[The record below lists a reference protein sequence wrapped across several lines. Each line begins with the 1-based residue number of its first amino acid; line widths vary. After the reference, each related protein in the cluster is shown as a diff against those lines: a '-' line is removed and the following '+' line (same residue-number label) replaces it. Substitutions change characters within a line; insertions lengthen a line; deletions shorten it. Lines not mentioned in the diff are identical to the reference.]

1 MPTVKTGN
9 NATSLH
15 DMKNKVISNKANKC
29 RLKQIRDS
37 NKREVN
43 LNYEDNERKLH
54 LKSTPDLR
62 DNTNYDNNK
71 SNNVSGLKTN
81 VNLKK
86 PHRIFTSAASKINLQ
101 RPRTKSDKKQ
111 RSQSNPR
118 PVISRPIP
126 AESSQFNK
134 PTQDLTSLQFANN
147 IGPHKTNRQTLS
159 PLLTSQVPQIKLS
172 NLRPVSVTGNEEV
185 GIWTE
190 KPVESV
196 QPGSK
201 TIINQLMECDLNS
214 IENCSICHK
223 IMPVNE
229 RYDLVDQ
236 VIHRNCFKCSIC
248 NETLTDKSA
257 IFQNDHSLTS
267 TTILAQ
273 KQEIDEKSENGNK
286 DTKKSD
292 LERRISNAS
301 GGRMGNIRNK
311 FESGEVNSDKRKNKK
326 KSAPKMKYAGVES
339 VKTKFIEEATKATM
353 SKVED
358 GPRKPKE
365 FTPPPDG
372 VAVGILESNPKPRA
386 PDVVTSDDMFE
397 PVDLKEISEKTK
409 NLRAKF
415 RNMEATGG
423 QSIDGENRKKSSFI
437 DESITVAPEATKNA
451 RARWKDIESGK
462 TEKDALSERPKL
474 DIHDGYGGVYE
485 NEPEKFEN
493 IARAGETKKDLPSG
507 VSAKER
513 RELFLKKA
521 ADTSV
526 VKRDSIKLIDINA
539 AESGIYEN
547 EPTRL
552 DNVVRYDDDQTD
564 DYPSNSVKWASEA
577 KNRFIQE
584 ASKSQITTGSNKT
597 ILLVEDGHTNGDSDG
612 APKQA
617 RYTAQA
623 KQAFLERQKQAE
635 EAAKNKSRPDIIDIW
650 QEQCPHS
657 GVFENVP
664 AAHTADVVVTDESEE
679 DDEEE
684 EEEQ

>member
-1 MPTVKTGN
+1 
-9 NATSLH
+9 
-15 DMKNKVISNKANKC
+15 MKNKVISNKANKC

-62 DNTNYDNNK
+62 DNTNYNNNK
-71 SNNVSGLKTN
+71 SNNISGLKTN
-81 VNLKK
+81 
-86 PHRIFTSAASKINLQ
+86 
-101 RPRTKSDKKQ
+101 KQ
-111 RSQSNPR
+111 RSQSDPR

-134 PTQDLTSLQFANN
+134 PTQDLTSLQFVNN

-236 VIHRNCFKCSIC
+236 VIHRNCFKCSLC

-339 VKTKFIEEATKATM
+339 VKTRFIEEATKATM

-397 PVDLKEISEKTK
+397 PVDLKEIT
-409 NLRAKF
+409 
-415 RNMEATGG
+415 TGG

-493 IARAGETKKDLPSG
+493 IARA
-507 VSAKER
+507 ER

-597 ILLVEDGHTNGDSDG
+597 ILLVEDGHTNGNGDG

-617 RYTAQA
+617 RYTTQA

>member
-1 MPTVKTGN
+1 MNVTTIA
-9 NATSLH
+9 NATNISTKCYHVSL
-15 DMKNKVISNKANKC
+15 
-29 RLKQIRDS
+29 
-37 NKREVN
+37 
-43 LNYEDNERKLH
+43 
-54 LKSTPDLR
+54 
-62 DNTNYDNNK
+62 
-71 SNNVSGLKTN
+71 
-81 VNLKK
+81 
-86 PHRIFTSAASKINLQ
+86 
-101 RPRTKSDKKQ
+101 
-111 RSQSNPR
+111 
-118 PVISRPIP
+118 
-126 AESSQFNK
+126 
-134 PTQDLTSLQFANN
+134 
-147 IGPHKTNRQTLS
+147 
-159 PLLTSQVPQIKLS
+159 
-172 NLRPVSVTGNEEV
+172 
-185 GIWTE
+185 
-190 KPVESV
+190 
-196 QPGSK
+196 
-201 TIINQLMECDLNS
+201 
-214 IENCSICHK
+214 
-223 IMPVNE
+223 
-229 RYDLVDQ
+229 
-236 VIHRNCFKCSIC
+236 
-248 NETLTDKSA
+248 
-257 IFQNDHSLTS
+257 DHSLTS

>member
-9 NATSLH
+9 NATTLH
-15 DMKNKVISNKANKC
+15 DMKSK
-29 RLKQIRDS
+29 
-37 NKREVN
+37 
-43 LNYEDNERKLH
+43 DN
-54 LKSTPDLR
+54 
-62 DNTNYDNNK
+62 
-71 SNNVSGLKTN
+71 
-81 VNLKK
+81 
-86 PHRIFTSAASKINLQ
+86 
-101 RPRTKSDKKQ
+101 
-111 RSQSNPR
+111 
-118 PVISRPIP
+118 
-126 AESSQFNK
+126 
-134 PTQDLTSLQFANN
+134 
-147 IGPHKTNRQTLS
+147 
-159 PLLTSQVPQIKLS
+159 
-172 NLRPVSVTGNEEV
+172 
-185 GIWTE
+185 
-190 KPVESV
+190 
-196 QPGSK
+196 
-201 TIINQLMECDLNS
+201 
-214 IENCSICHK
+214 
-223 IMPVNE
+223 
-229 RYDLVDQ
+229 
-236 VIHRNCFKCSIC
+236 
-248 NETLTDKSA
+248 
-257 IFQNDHSLTS
+257 SLTS
-267 TTILAQ
+267 TTNLAQ
-273 KQEIDEKSENGNK
+273 KQEIDEKTENGNK

-311 FESGEVNSDKRKNKK
+311 FESGEVNNDKRKNKK

-339 VKTKFIEEATKATM
+339 AKTRFIEEATKATM

-409 NLRAKF
+409 NLREKF

-423 QSIDGENRKKSSFI
+423 QSIDEENRKKSSFI

-462 TEKDALSERPKL
+462 TEKDVSSERPKL

-493 IARAGETKKDLPSG
+493 IARAGETKNDLPSG

-547 EPTRL
+547 EPTRR

-564 DYPSNSVKWASEA
+564 DYPINSVKWASEA

-597 ILLVEDGHTNGDSDG
+597 ILLVEDGHTNGNGDG
-612 APKQA
+612 ASKQA
-617 RYTAQA
+617 RYTTQA

-684 EEEQ
+684 EEQ